1 MKRIKS
7 LFNYVLVSEIFFL
20 LIGIMMTIRPK
31 EALITCNFMI
41 AIFMLITGMLIV
53 LGKPFKKFAFKEIG
67 MLSIILGIVLI
78 LKPEILSIVLPIVC
92 GIYFV
97 TMGYMLIK
105 ASYVLKEIHIDNWKI
120 SYACAILIMAS
131 GLLMIINPIPSA
143 YSIVIFVGVNIIVSS
158 ISGIVDMFILKK
170 HVKDISKI
178 IK

>member
-7 LFNYVLVSEIFFL
+7 LFNCVLASEIFFL
-20 LIGIMMTIRPK
+20 LIGIMMVIRPK

-92 GIYFV
+92 GIYFI
-97 TMGYMLIK
+97 TMGEKIDDICVFDK
-105 ASYVLKEIHIDNWKI
+105 KCVERFFLKT
-120 SYACAILIMAS
+120 YIL
-131 GLLMIINPIPSA
+131 
-143 YSIVIFVGVNIIVSS
+143 
-158 ISGIVDMFILKK
+158 
-170 HVKDISKI
+170 HQ
-178 IK
+178 